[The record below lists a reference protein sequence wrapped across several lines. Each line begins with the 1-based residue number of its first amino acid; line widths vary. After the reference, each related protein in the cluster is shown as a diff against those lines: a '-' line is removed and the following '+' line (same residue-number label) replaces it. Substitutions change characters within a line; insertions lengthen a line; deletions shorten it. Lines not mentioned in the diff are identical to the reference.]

1 MTDIFQ
7 FYSGSAD
14 AKPGKGTGETLVSA
28 PSIYSALQAIK
39 DWRKTLSSESETS
52 AEVLKILPLTQSAQL
67 WYAPLRKPKVRR
79 VDLETKRQELLAVP
93 LSAQEEGS
101 AQSSGGPPPQVEEA
115 QSNPT
120 PAVEEM
126 ADVAPK
132 KSRAPKKPAKEEEA
146 PAAAPAPAAK
156 PTKSKSKKAAPSASG
171 GAGAVPENVL
181 ALSSAAAAGGAFAP
195 LNSGG
200 SAPQEADYSLAPPNL
215 EESEDTSAAIR
226 FCPICRYYLYLKV
239 EDETQDLIRHCRNC
253 GFQEKDT
260 KGGLIS
266 EILVQERSAEGYKIL
281 LNEHTRR
288 DPRLPHIRGTL
299 KCPSSECPSNTSGKE
314 SDIIYMKYDPV
325 NLLYIYVCNV
335 EGCGFEW
342 RSGQ

>member
-14 AKPGKGTGETLVSA
+14 VKPGKGTGETLVSA
-28 PSIYSALQAIK
+28 PSTYSALQAIK
-39 DWRKTLSSESETS
+39 DWRKILSSESEPS
-52 AEVLKILPLTQSAQL
+52 AEVLKILPLTHSAQL

-79 VDLETKRQELLAVP
+79 VDLETKRQEILAPP
-93 LSAQEEGS
+93 LSIQEQGS
-101 AQSSGGPPPQVEEA
+101 TQPSGRPLSSIPPPEVGEA

-132 KSRAPKKPAKEEEA
+132 KPRASKKTAKEEEA
-146 PAAAPAPAAK
+146 PAAAAK
-156 PTKSKSKKAAPSASG
+156 PTKSKVKKAAPSASG
-171 GAGAVPENVL
+171 GVGAVPENVL
-181 ALSSAAAAGGAFAP
+181 ALSAAAAAGG
-195 LNSGG
+195 GG
-200 SAPQEADYSLAPPNL
+200 ASVLREEADYTLAPPNL

-239 EDETQDLIRHCRNC
+239 EDETQDLVRHCRNC

-335 EGCGFEW
+335 DGCGFQW